1 MAQSHLVQFIEGVR
15 EALAPDEWTFFN
27 ERYINSRAASAG
39 QPLPTLDGDALAM
52 QQRVIR
58 KLRTVGRAQ

>member
-15 EALAPDEWTFFN
+15 EALAPDEWSFFN
-27 ERYINSRAASAG
+27 DRYINGCGAGAG
-39 QPLPTLDGDALAM
+39 QSLPALAGDALAM

-58 KLRTVGRAQ
+58 KLRTVGRSQ

>member
-39 QPLPTLDGDALAM
+39 QPLPT
-52 QQRVIR
+52 
-58 KLRTVGRAQ
+58 RAG